1 MVACREKPIHDNAM
15 FVSID
20 LLGVYLH
27 LARASVLRR
36 RPQAADR
43 FLILAGG
50 VASWLHLPR
59 VAAYCRWRVLE
70 HNPHHLLGHW
80 GSFEE
85 ALVDED
91 FLHFFRQLQRRYPQE
106 KAERMLST
114 LEIEMARER
123 EAYYSDEEY
132 AASLLGTD
140 VATLDAMF
148 GN

>member
-1 MVACREKPIHDNAM
+1 MMGNM

-27 LARASVLRR
+27 LARASALRR
-36 RPQAADR
+36 RPQASDR

-50 VASWLHLPR
+50 VASWLLLPR
-59 VAAYCRWRVLE
+59 IAAYCRQRVLE

-80 GSFEE
+80 GSLEE
-85 ALVDED
+85 ALQDED

-114 LEIEMARER
+114 LEIDMARER
-123 EAYYSDEEY
+123 AAYYSDEEY
-132 AASLLGTD
+132 AASLLGTNL
-140 VATLDAMF
+140 AMLDDLF
-148 GN
+148 GPA